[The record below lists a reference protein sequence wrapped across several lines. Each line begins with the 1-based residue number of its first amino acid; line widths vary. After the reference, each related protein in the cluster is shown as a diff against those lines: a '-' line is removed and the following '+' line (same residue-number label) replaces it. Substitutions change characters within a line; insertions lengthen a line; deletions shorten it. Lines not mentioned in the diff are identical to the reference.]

1 MSTEITKAF
10 VNQFKD
16 GITLHLQQ
24 RGSVLRPAV
33 MVETVVGK
41 NAFFDQIGPVEALK
55 VTTRHED
62 SPLMSTPHDRR
73 RVTMADYD
81 WGDLIDEFDRIKM
94 LADPSS
100 AYAENAGMALG
111 RAIDRE
117 IIDAL
122 GGTAYTGEDG
132 ATTVVLPA
140 AQKIAVGTAGTGL
153 TLDKLRAARRKLLQA
168 NTPANEEMFVALTA
182 AQLDNLLGDTTVT
195 SADYNSVKAL
205 VDGQLDSF
213 MGFRFVHTEL
223 LPKTGATRRIYA
235 WARSG
240 VKLGVGKD
248 ISIEIERRADKRYAT
263 YVYASVSCGATRLE
277 ESKVVEIACDE

>member
-10 VNQFKD
+10 VNQFKE
-16 GITLHLQQ
+16 GISLHLQQ

-41 NAFFDQIGPVEALK
+41 NAFFDQIGPVEAQK
-55 VTTRHED
+55 VTTRHDD
-62 SPLMSTPHDRR
+62 SPVMSTPHDRR

-81 WGDLIDEFDRIKM
+81 WGDLIDEFDRVKM

-111 RAIDRE
+111 RAIDKE
-117 IIDAL
+117 IIEAL

-132 ATTVVLPA
+132 ATSVILPA
-140 AQKIAVGTAGTGL
+140 AQKIAASSSGL
-153 TLDKLRAARRKLLQA
+153 TLDKLRLARRKLLSA
-168 NTPANEEMFVALTA
+168 NTPANEEMVVALSA
-182 AQLDNLLGDTTVT
+182 AQLDDLLSDTTVT
-195 SADYNSVKAL
+195 SADFNSVKAL

-213 MGFRFVHTEL
+213 MGFRFIHTEM
-223 LPKTGATRRIYA
+223 LPITGSTRSVYA

>member
-10 VNQFKD
+10 VNQFKE
-16 GITLHLQQ
+16 GITLNLQQ

-33 MVETVVGK
+33 LVETVVGK
-41 NAFFDQIGPVEALK
+41 HAFFDQIGPVEATK
-55 VTTRHED
+55 VTTRHDD
-62 SPLMSTPHDRR
+62 SPLNSTPHDRR
-73 RVTMADYD
+73 RVTMSDYD
-81 WGDLIDEFDRIKM
+81 WGDLIDEFDRVKM

-117 IIDAL
+117 IIEAL

-132 ATTVVLPA
+132 STSVVLPA
-140 AQKIAVGTAGTGL
+140 AQQIAEGGSGL
-153 TLDKLRAARRKLLQA
+153 TLDKLRLARRKLLQA
-168 NTPANEEMFVALTA
+168 NTPANEEMVVALSA
-182 AQLDNLLGDTTVT
+182 AQLDDLLSDTQVT

-213 MGFRFVHTEL
+213 MGFRFIHTEL
-223 LPKTGATRRIYA
+223 LPLDTNTRSVYA

-240 VKLGVGKD
+240 VKLGIGKE
-248 ISIEIERRADKRYAT
+248 IAIEIERRADKRYAT

-277 ESKVVEIACDE
+277 ESKVVQIACAE